1 MTSVILGP
9 PGTGKTTAI
18 LNLIEEE
25 LNNGTA
31 PDKIGYFAF
40 TKKASEEGKIR
51 TIDRFN
57 MTATDIPHFRTLHSL
72 CYKMLGLSRD
82 AVMSKQHF
90 KDFNDLMG
98 MRLTGDLKL
107 EEGSITVLSKDDK
120 LRFVEGL
127 SRLRCVDLREQ
138 YHRHHDDDIDWYR
151 LDRYA
156 RGLLKFKTARHLYDF
171 TDMLEL
177 CVEKELSPKLEAVFI
192 DEAQDLS
199 PLQWKLV
206 NILTS
211 KADRVYIAGDDDQA
225 IFRWAG
231 ADVDHLVSISKDAT
245 VLSKSYRLPKSVYQI
260 ANKVIKRIHNRTD
273 KIWDSKEEEGSVVS
287 QASFEHVDLTQG
299 EWLILS
305 RSNYLLNEIE
315 AHCLGLG
322 VFFERKER
330 PSISHKKVNAVRNWE
345 QLRKGEFVFPDQA
358 KDIVSYIKGSKAK
371 KFETHEPSTKLTLK
385 QVVEIGETPEPKIW
399 HDMFTNLSPHERSYI
414 LALLRAGEKITKTPR
429 IKLSTIHSAKGGE
442 ADNVVLLTDIPT
454 KTWNKHEKNPDDET
468 RVFYV
473 GLTRAKQNLHIV
485 QPKTN
490 KYFMI

>member
-1 MTSVILGP
+1 
-9 PGTGKTTAI
+9 
-18 LNLIEEE
+18 
-25 LNNGTA
+25 
-31 PDKIGYFAF
+31 
-40 TKKASEEGKIR
+40 
-51 TIDRFN
+51 
-57 MTATDIPHFRTLHSL
+57 
-72 CYKMLGLSRD
+72 
-82 AVMSKQHF
+82 
-90 KDFNDLMG
+90 
-98 MRLTGDLKL
+98 
-107 EEGSITVLSKDDK
+107 
-120 LRFVEGL
+120 
-127 SRLRCVDLREQ
+127 
-138 YHRHHDDDIDWYR
+138 
-151 LDRYA
+151 
-156 RGLLKFKTARHLYDF
+156 
-171 TDMLEL
+171 MLEL

-225 IFRWAG
+225 IFTWAG

-273 KIWDSKEEEGSVVS
+273 KVWDSKEEEGSVVS

-490 KYFMI
+490 KYFTI